1 MKASIESI
9 STIELYSATGKIPR
23 KKGPDSC
30 RVATLQRLP
39 SSLLHAVP
47 CIRRSHTA
55 ELDTSFPTNDV
66 QRRESRQNSI
76 KIARHLPPPFVG
88 GGREGEKDEASVFGD
103 RKKKRREKEEEK
115 NEGNKREEE
124 ESLGRENVNIVQSN

>member
-88 GGREGEKDEASVFGD
+88 GGREGRRMRPRSSVTEKKKEEKRK
-103 RKKKRREKEEEK
+103 RKKMREIKGRRRRNLLDE
-115 NEGNKREEE
+115 RT
-124 ESLGRENVNIVQSN
+124 

>member
-88 GGREGEKDEASVFGD
+88 GRKGGEKDEASVFGD
-103 RKKKRREKEEEK
+103 RKKKEEK
-115 NEGNKREEE
+115 RKRKKMREIK
-124 ESLGRENVNIVQSN
+124 GRRRRNLLDERT

>member
-1 MKASIESI
+1 MKASIEPI
-9 STIELYSATGKIPR
+9 STIELYSAIGKIPR

-76 KIARHLPPPFVG
+76 KIARHLPPPFKG
-88 GGREGEKDEASVFGD
+88 GGRGGRRMRPRSSVTEKKKEEKRK
-103 RKKKRREKEEEK
+103 RKKMREIKGRRRNLLDE
-115 NEGNKREEE
+115 RT
-124 ESLGRENVNIVQSN
+124 